1 MLIIGVTGGIACG
14 KSAVVAEMKNFGA
27 EVLNL
32 DEVTH
37 ELLQP
42 GGILFEIYVRHFGKK
57 ILDSSGFMDKKI
69 VAEIIFRDRSE
80 RVWINSVAHP
90 VLLNF
95 TRDFL
100 EKNSV
105 CGKKIVVLEVPLLF
119 QAGWEILCDE
129 VWAVTVSREEQI
141 SRLINRDKITRE
153 QAVAKINSQM
163 PVEEICA
170 RADVVIENDKSL
182 PELREKI
189 FELMKSLI

>member
-129 VWAVTVSREEQI
+129 VWAVTVNREEQI
-141 SRLINRDKITRE
+141 SRLINRDKITRD
-153 QAVAKINSQM
+153 QAIAKINSQM

-170 RADVVIENDKSL
+170 RSDVVIENDKTL

-189 FELMKSLI
+189 SELMKSLN

>member
-100 EKNSV
+100 EKNSA